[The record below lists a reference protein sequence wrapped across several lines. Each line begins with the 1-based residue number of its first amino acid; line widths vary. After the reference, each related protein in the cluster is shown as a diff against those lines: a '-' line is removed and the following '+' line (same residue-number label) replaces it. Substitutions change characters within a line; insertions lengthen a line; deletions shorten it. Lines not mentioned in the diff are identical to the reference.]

1 MRERLFFVV
10 VLSPIKT
17 FSPSVY
23 WGIEGPKHASISSD
37 MAFLSLIMSTSNFDY
52 EESINFQ
59 SVHYPVIKPHVIL
72 IHNVITVLLYE
83 SNDRELI

>member
-52 EESINFQ
+52 EESNFQ
-59 SVHYPVIKPHVIL
+59 SVHYTVIKPHVIL
-72 IHNVITVLLYE
+72 IHNVIIIV
-83 SNDRELI
+83 